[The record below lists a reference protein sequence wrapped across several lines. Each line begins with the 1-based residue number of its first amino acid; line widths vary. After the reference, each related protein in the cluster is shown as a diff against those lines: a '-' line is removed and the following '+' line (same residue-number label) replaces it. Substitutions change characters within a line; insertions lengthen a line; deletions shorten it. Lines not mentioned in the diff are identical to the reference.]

1 MRISNLN
8 ELYNY
13 IKSKEPLTTNGS
25 LMQLCVCVDQ
35 YKNICNCKQKEKGQK
50 LFQCNNQYTDTMN
63 NLDQITIDLLLST
76 TDDKTIEFYN
86 NHNHV
91 RTISVVS

>member
-13 IKSKEPLTTNGS
+13 IKTKEPLTTNGS
-25 LMQLCVCVDQ
+25 LMQLCVCVEQ

-50 LFQCNNQYTDTMN
+50 LFQCNNQYTDTIN

-76 TDDKTIEFYN
+76 TDDKTMEFYN
-86 NHNHV
+86 NHIHV

>member
-1 MRISNLN
+1 MRIINLN

-13 IKSKEPLTTNGS
+13 IKSKEPLTTDGS

-50 LFQCNNQYTDTMN
+50 LFQCNNQYVNTIN
-63 NLDQITIDLLLST
+63 NIDQNTIDLLLST
-76 TDDKTIEFYN
+76 TDDKTIEFYD
-86 NHNHV
+86 NHNHI
-91 RTISVVS
+91 RTISLVS

>member
-13 IKSKEPLTTNGS
+13 IKTKEPLTTNGS

-35 YKNICNCKQKEKGQK
+35 YKNICNFEHIITNIFFYYAMQSYDYHMLKF
-50 LFQCNNQYTDTMN
+50 LFFLEDR
-63 NLDQITIDLLLST
+63 LITL
-76 TDDKTIEFYN
+76 K
-86 NHNHV
+86 
-91 RTISVVS
+91 

>member
-1 MRISNLN
+1 MRINSLN

-13 IKSKEPLTTNGS
+13 IKSKEPLITNGS
-25 LMQLCVCVDQ
+25 LMQLCACVDQ

-50 LFQCNNQYTDTMN
+50 LFQCNNQYTDTIN
-63 NLDQITIDLLLST
+63 NLDQNTIDLLLSS
-76 TDDKTIEFYN
+76 TDDKTMEFYN

-91 RTISVVS
+91 RTISLVY

>member
-1 MRISNLN
+1 MRIINLN

-13 IKSKEPLTTNGS
+13 IKTKEPLTTNGS

-50 LFQCNNQYTDTMN
+50 LFDCNNQYTNTIN
-63 NLDQITIDLLLST
+63 NLDQNTIDLLLST
-76 TDDKTIEFYN
+76 TDDKTMEFYD
-86 NHNHV
+86 NHNHI
-91 RTISVVS
+91 RTISLVS

>member
-1 MRISNLN
+1 MRINSLN

-25 LMQLCVCVDQ
+25 LMQLCACVDQ
-35 YKNICNCKQKEKGQK
+35 YKNICGCKQKEKGQK
-50 LFQCNNQYTDTMN
+50 LFQCNNQYADTMN

-76 TDDKTIEFYN
+76 TDDKTMEFYN
-86 NHNHV
+86 NHIHI
-91 RTISVVS
+91 RTISTVS

>member
-13 IKSKEPLTTNGS
+13 IKTKEPLTTNGS
-25 LMQLCVCVDQ
+25 LMQLCVCVEQ

-50 LFQCNNQYTDTMN
+50 LFQCNNQYANTIN
-63 NLDQITIDLLLST
+63 NFDQNTIELLLSV
-76 TDDKTIEFYN
+76 TDDKTIEFYD
-86 NHNHV
+86 NHNHI
-91 RTISVVS
+91 RTISLLS

>member
-1 MRISNLN
+1 MRIINLN

-25 LMQLCVCVDQ
+25 LMQLCVCVEQ

-50 LFQCNNQYTDTMN
+50 LFQCNNQYANTIN
-63 NLDQITIDLLLST
+63 NFDQNTIELLLSV
-76 TDDKTIEFYN
+76 TDDKTIEFYD
-86 NHNHV
+86 NHNHI
-91 RTISVVS
+91 RTISLLS

>member
-1 MRISNLN
+1 MRIINLN

-13 IKSKEPLTTNGS
+13 TKSKEPLTTNGS

-50 LFQCNNQYTDTMN
+50 LFDCNNQYANTIN
-63 NLDQITIDLLLST
+63 NLDQNTIDLLLST

>member
-1 MRISNLN
+1 MRINSLN

-13 IKSKEPLTTNGS
+13 IKSKEPLITNGS
-25 LMQLCVCVDQ
+25 LMQLCSCVDQ

-76 TDDKTIEFYN
+76 TDDKTMEFYN
-86 NHNHV
+86 NNNHV

>member
-1 MRISNLN
+1 MRINSLN

-13 IKSKEPLTTNGS
+13 IKSKEPLITNGS
-25 LMQLCVCVDQ
+25 LMQLCACVDQ

-50 LFQCNNQYTDTMN
+50 LFQCNNQYVNTIN
-63 NLDQITIDLLLST
+63 SLDQIIIDLLLST
-76 TDDKTIEFYN
+76 TDNQTIEFYD
-86 NHNHV
+86 NHNHI

>member
-25 LMQLCVCVDQ
+25 LMQLCVCVEQ

>member
-35 YKNICNCKQKEKGQK
+35 FKNICSCKAKEKGQK

>member
-25 LMQLCVCVDQ
+25 LMQLCACVDQ
-35 YKNICNCKQKEKGQK
+35 FKNICSCKAKEKGQK
-50 LFQCNNQYTDTMN
+50 LFDCNNQYVNTIN
-63 NLDQITIDLLLST
+63 NLDQNTIDLLLST
-76 TDDKTIEFYN
+76 TDNTTIEFYN
-86 NHNHV
+86 NSNYI
-91 RTISVVS
+91 RTISISS

>member
-13 IKSKEPLTTNGS
+13 IKTKEPLTTNGS
-25 LMQLCVCVDQ
+25 LMQLCVCVEQ

-76 TDDKTIEFYN
+76 TDDKTMEFYN